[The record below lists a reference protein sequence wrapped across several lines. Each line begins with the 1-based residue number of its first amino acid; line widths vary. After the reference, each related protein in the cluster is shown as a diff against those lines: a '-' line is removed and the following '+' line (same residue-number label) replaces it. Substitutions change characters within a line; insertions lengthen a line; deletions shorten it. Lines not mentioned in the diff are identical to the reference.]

1 MPRQSVS
8 GLSNQEVGRLLGE
21 AAGTVGKRHGQALL
35 RLHQLLFAG
44 GLTESQL

>member
-8 GLSNQEVGRLLGE
+8 GLSNQEVGRLAQQ